1 MTMTM
6 VNLKVVNLWSSVQLG
21 MSYLLGPRQD
31 HKHCQIFPWRTPAMA
46 IILWAFLYILGGNTL
61 LYLPSLLH
69 GRTWKEDAEEAWWS
83 FDQWQTPE
91 QNLGTHRM
99 KHVWSQSQ
107 SQSVIC
113 CRLALMA
120 NGSIYMYIYIYIFFN
135 AYIFETQWHHG
146 HSQCHSRHSQS
157 VICCLLPLCWIR
169 RYGHQLEIVRR
180 WHRRNIPNGLGFF
193 RIAVQAWKLWTDTW
207 GDSLTF
213 GSNSQNF
220 DWFVCDQL
228 VTMTFIDCDY
238 IAKAIGTIINPL
250 LETLA
255 TDSLNSLSRL
265 TTEAQGS
272 LQKKWDPAPT
282 PGSTPA
288 SSNRWRRDHWWW
300 CGWWGGRPS
309 GWGWQFLENWKE
321 VTCGIQWADL
331 RENLQETIDFPLKC
345 WIFLEIFP

>member
-91 QNLGTHRM
+91 QNLGTHRI

-120 NGSIYMYIYIYIFFN
+120 NGSIYMYIYIYILMHIYLKHNGTMVIVSVTVVTVSLLFV
-135 AYIFETQWHHG
+135 AY
-146 HSQCHSRHSQS
+146 CH
-157 VICCLLPLCWIR
+157 
-169 RYGHQLEIVRR
+169 
-180 WHRRNIPNGLGFF
+180 
-193 RIAVQAWKLWTDTW
+193 
-207 GDSLTF
+207 
-213 GSNSQNF
+213 
-220 DWFVCDQL
+220 FV
-228 VTMTFIDCDY
+228 
-238 IAKAIGTIINPL
+238 
-250 LETLA
+250 E
-255 TDSLNSLSRL
+255 
-265 TTEAQGS
+265 
-272 LQKKWDPAPT
+272 
-282 PGSTPA
+282 
-288 SSNRWRRDHWWW
+288 
-300 CGWWGGRPS
+300 
-309 GWGWQFLENWKE
+309 
-321 VTCGIQWADL
+321 
-331 RENLQETIDFPLKC
+331 
-345 WIFLEIFP
+345 